1 MKKNCFSLIFLCLFL
16 VNAWAS
22 DSALSI
28 EKQNV
33 AIVKNMFHEFAEKK
47 DISKFDTY
55 YSKNFVLESNGQHFS
70 YQQYKDLQRGIYK
83 TLKSLKV
90 THYYDIF
97 ASQNKVTARMSIKL
111 VLKNGKSH
119 EFQVILIAL
128 IKNHKIAKLWEL
140 TYPTWSDKL
149 PRKAG

>member
-1 MKKNCFSLIFLCLFL
+1 MMKKCQLVLIFLPFFC
-16 VNAWAS
+16 S
-22 DSALSI
+22 SACAFDRQISH
-28 EKQNV
+28 ENQNV

-47 DISKFDTY
+47 DISKLDQY

-70 YQQYKDLQRGIYK
+70 YKQYKDLEGGIYK

-97 ASQNKVTARMSIKL
+97 ASQNKVAARMSIKL
-111 VLKNGKSH
+111 VLKNGKQH
-119 EFQVILIAL
+119 EFQVMMIAL

-140 TYPTWSDKL
+140 TYPAWSDKL
-149 PRKAG
+149 PR

>member
-1 MKKNCFSLIFLCLFL
+1 MKKTITAVLILALCWT
-16 VNAWAS
+16 NIWAS
-22 DSALSI
+22 DNSASLAN
-28 EKQNV
+28 QNV

-47 DISKFDTY
+47 DISKLDQY
-55 YSKNFVLESNGQHFS
+55 YSKNFVLESNGQRFS
-70 YQQYKDLQRGIYK
+70 YQQYKDLEGGIYK

-97 ASQNKVTARMSIKL
+97 ASQNKVAARMSIKL
-111 VLKNGKSH
+111 VLKNGKQH
-119 EFQVILIAL
+119 EFQVMMIAL

-149 PRKAG
+149 PR